1 MLKTK
6 EAPLITEV
14 IAHMR
19 IEHIREIPLLSYIE
33 KKKIG
38 PDQRVLLLAQLH
50 RSEVV
55 GIKYKY
61 DGPDLQTIIF
71 LKKQ

>member
-6 EAPLITEV
+6 ETPLITEV
-14 IAHMR
+14 IDYMR
-19 IEHIREIPLLSYIE
+19 IEHIGEIPLLFYIQ

-55 GIKYKY
+55 GIKYRY
-61 DGPDLQTIIF
+61 DGPSVKTILF
-71 LKKQ
+71 LKKH